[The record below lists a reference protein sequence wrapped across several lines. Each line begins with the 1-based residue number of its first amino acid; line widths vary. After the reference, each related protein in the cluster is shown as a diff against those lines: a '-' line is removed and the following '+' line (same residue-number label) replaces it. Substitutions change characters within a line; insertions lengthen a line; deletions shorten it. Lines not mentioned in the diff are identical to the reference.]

1 MKRLIISNLN
11 IVENIIEIDD
21 DNLVSYTKT
30 LPEGYKTLAIPKNKK
45 PHIGGV
51 YKNGKFN
58 LPLVLEEKVAKKNL
72 KLSEGKVADIL
83 EELISLT
90 DVTSPTLKTWIT
102 ERTENKEKLK

>member
-11 IVENIIEIDD
+11 IVENIIEIDA
-21 DNLVSYTKT
+21 DNLASYTKA

-58 LPLVLEEKVAKKNL
+58 LPVVLEKEEAKNNL
-72 KLSEGKVADIL
+72 KSSDSKVADIL
-83 EELISLT
+83 EELISIT
-90 DVTSPTLKTWIT
+90 EVTSPTLEAWHT

>member
-30 LPEGYKTLAIPKNKK
+30 LPEGYNTLAIPKNKK

-58 LPLVLEEKVAKKNL
+58 LPVVLEKEEAKNNL
-72 KLSEGKVADIL
+72 KSSDSKVADIL
-83 EELISLT
+83 EELISIT
-90 DVTSPTLKTWIT
+90 EVTSPTLEAWHT